1 MAKRGKKGSTTKKN
15 TIVKPL
21 SVRSKNSEISKS
33 SKKDENFSPRS
44 MRNRKIP
51 KYDDFRPRSVC
62 CSPKRINNLIKET
75 NQIKTRTQT
84 KKCKNILIRKNKNNN
99 KGKNNIKNNKGKNK
113 NKIKNRNNNKQ
124 KKEENEEIEFE
135 EIDIIE
141 TDEKSKNNKDNNDLF
156 SKEMIKD
163 LKIYLSQTINDS
175 LKNLT
180 EEQKKFFEEI
190 RNEQQQFFVKTN
202 ESILNVLSLHSNT
215 NNSISNEI
223 KKEKLVNNQI

>member
-62 CSPKRINNLIKET
+62 CSPKRINNLIKE
-75 NQIKTRTQT
+75 
-84 KKCKNILIRKNKNNN
+84 CKNILIRKNKNNN

-156 SKEMIKD
+156 SKEMMKD

-175 LKNLT
+175 LKILT